1 VKETVQAFVA
11 KLKLGPHHAI
21 ERFGVFTSVIA
32 ATFAMLLVGT
42 IVSAAANNRAR
53 LDETALYT
61 ASFTTSRTELSGSV
75 DGVYTNDERTRALVL
90 MRFDDSAAGSF
101 STDAGNYQAFL
112 TGANEQLDTQA
123 LVTTITGSIVV
134 FGSTGYLGVVLDS
147 EAPFEQQIQS
157 LTLRANSEL
166 VYKERSGRELREDLQ
181 DDGSFTE
188 FDQWRLFVNPGASGT
203 EEAASLNGERVD
215 PAALYYELVVAEQ
228 EREIRAA
235 MDEQLL
241 EMRTV
246 LNRIEEYDGEMS
258 RVNVDG
264 VFIEP
269 PEVPVQVDG
278 DAVTGE
284 PADAESEAA
293 STLELETDWVDPR
306 GYDFDWRSG
315 SVDEGYL
322 DAIMPEGE
330 TSYVTFLGEKARAE
344 DEENSGFAANDMEW
358 LLTDGND
365 LKEFRQA
372 SAAMEPL
379 SDIMNNTTQA
389 YQDYFRLKTAY
400 QVDSYSELLDLEVAL
415 RGVDSS
421 GSVHAGEEALLTY

>member
-1 VKETVQAFVA
+1 MKETAKTYAA

-21 ERFGVFTSVIA
+21 ERFGVITSVVA

-42 IVSAAANNRAR
+42 IVSATANNRAR

-61 ASFTTSRTELSGSV
+61 ASFTTSRTELSGTV
-75 DGVYTNDERTRALVL
+75 DGVYTNGEGTRALVL

-101 STDAGNYQAFL
+101 STDAANYQAFL
-112 TGANEQLDTQA
+112 TGSNEQLDTQA
-123 LVTTITGSIVV
+123 LATAITGSIVV
-134 FGSTGYLGVVLDS
+134 FGSTGYLGVVLESD
-147 EAPFEQQIQS
+147 APFEQQIAS

-166 VYKERSGRELREDLQ
+166 VYKEGTGRELREDLQ

-203 EEAASLNGERVD
+203 EEAASLEGGSID

-228 EREIRAA
+228 EQEIRAA
-235 MDEQLL
+235 MDEQLM

-246 LNRIEEYDGEMS
+246 LARIDEYDGEMS

-269 PEVPVQVDG
+269 PQVPVQVDG
-278 DAVTGE
+278 DDVTGE
-284 PADAESEAA
+284 PADGETE
-293 STLELETDWVDPR
+293 STLALETDWVDPR

-315 SVDEGYL
+315 SVEEGYL
-322 DAIMPEGE
+322 DAVMPADE

-344 DEENSGFAANDMEW
+344 DEENPGFSANDMEW

-365 LKEFRQA
+365 LKEHGQTSQA
-372 SAAMEPL
+372 LEPL
-379 SDIMNNTTQA
+379 TDIMNNTTQA
-389 YQDYFRLKTAY
+389 YQDYHRLKTSY
-400 QVDSYSELLDLEVAL
+400 QVDSYSELLDLEVTL

-421 GSVHAGEEALLTY
+421 GSINAGEEALLTY

>member
-1 VKETVQAFVA
+1 MKETAKTYAA

-21 ERFGVFTSVIA
+21 ERFGVVTSVVA

-42 IVSAAANNRAR
+42 IASATANNRAR

-75 DGVYTNDERTRALVL
+75 DGVYTNDEGTRALVL

-101 STDAGNYQAFL
+101 STDAANYQAFL
-112 TGANEQLDTQA
+112 TGSNEQLDTQA
-123 LVTTITGSIVV
+123 LATTITGSIVV
-134 FGSTGYLGVVLDS
+134 FGSTGYLGVVLESD
-147 EAPFEQQIQS
+147 APFEQQIAS

-166 VYKERSGRELREDLQ
+166 VYQEGSGSELREDLQ

-203 EEAASLNGERVD
+203 EEAASLGGESVD

-228 EREIRAA
+228 EQVVREA
-235 MDEQLL
+235 MDEQLM

-246 LNRIEEYDGEMS
+246 LNRIDEYGGEMS

-284 PADAESEAA
+284 PAEAEAES
-293 STLELETDWVDPR
+293 TLALETDWVDPR

-315 SVDEGYL
+315 SVEEGYL
-322 DAIMPEGE
+322 DAIMPEDE
-330 TSYVTFLGEKARAE
+330 ISYVTFLGEKARAE
-344 DEENSGFAANDMEW
+344 DEENAGFAANDMEW

-365 LKEFRQA
+365 LKEYGQT
-372 SAAMEPL
+372 SQAMEPL

-389 YQDYFRLKTAY
+389 YQDYYRLKTAY
-400 QVDSYSELLDLEVAL
+400 QVDSYSELLELEVAL

-421 GSVHAGEEALLTY
+421 GSVNAGEEALLTY

>member
-1 VKETVQAFVA
+1 MKETVKTYAA

-21 ERFGVFTSVIA
+21 ERFGVITSVVA

-42 IVSAAANNRAR
+42 IVSATANNRAR

-61 ASFTTSRTELSGSV
+61 ASFTTSRTELSGTV
-75 DGVYTNDERTRALVL
+75 DGVYTNGEGTRALVL

-101 STDAGNYQAFL
+101 STDAANYQAFL
-112 TGANEQLDTQA
+112 TGSNEQLDTQA
-123 LVTTITGSIVV
+123 LATAITGSIVV
-134 FGSTGYLGVVLDS
+134 FGSTGYLGVVLESD
-147 EAPFEQQIQS
+147 APFEQQIAS

-166 VYKERSGRELREDLQ
+166 VYKEGTGRELREDLQ

-203 EEAASLNGERVD
+203 EEAASLEGESVD

-228 EREIRAA
+228 EQEIRAA
-235 MDEQLL
+235 MDEQLM

-246 LNRIEEYDGEMS
+246 LARIDEYDGEMS

-269 PEVPVQVDG
+269 PQVPVQVDG

-284 PADAESEAA
+284 PADAETE
-293 STLELETDWVDPR
+293 STLALETDWVDPR

-315 SVDEGYL
+315 SVEEGYL
-322 DAIMPEGE
+322 DAVMPADE

-344 DEENSGFAANDMEW
+344 DEENAGFSANDMEW

-365 LKEFRQA
+365 LKEQGQT
-372 SAAMEPL
+372 SQAMEPL
-379 SDIMNNTTQA
+379 TDIMNNTTQA
-389 YQDYFRLKTAY
+389 YQDYHRLKTSY
-400 QVDSYSELLDLEVAL
+400 QVDSYSELLDLEVTL

-421 GSVHAGEEALLTY
+421 GSVNAGEEALLTY

>member
-1 VKETVQAFVA
+1 MKETAKTYAA

-21 ERFGVFTSVIA
+21 ERFGVVTGVVAI
-32 ATFAMLLVGT
+32 TFAMLLVGT
-42 IVSAAANNRAR
+42 IASATANNRAR

-61 ASFTTSRTELSGSV
+61 TSFTTSKTELTGKV
-75 DGVYTNDERTRALVL
+75 HGVYTNDGRTRALVL
-90 MRFDDSAAGSF
+90 MRFDGSAAGSF
-101 STDAGNYQAFL
+101 STDAANYQAFL
-112 TGANEQLDTQA
+112 TGSNEQLDTQA
-123 LVTTITGSIVV
+123 LATSITGSIVV

-147 EAPFEQQIQS
+147 DAPFEQQIAS

-166 VYKERSGRELREDLQ
+166 VYKEDSGRELREDLQ

-203 EEAASLNGERVD
+203 EEAASLGGERID
-215 PAALYYELVVAEQ
+215 PAALYYELVVAAQEQ
-228 EREIRAA
+228 EIREA
-235 MDEQLL
+235 MDGQLM
-241 EMRTV
+241 EMRAV
-246 LNRIEEYDGEMS
+246 LNRIDEYNGEMS

-269 PEVPVQVDG
+269 PEVPVQVAG

-284 PADAESEAA
+284 PADAEAE
-293 STLELETDWVDPR
+293 STLALEADWVDPR

-315 SVDEGYL
+315 SVEEGYL
-322 DAIMPEGE
+322 DAIMPAGE
-330 TSYVTFLGEKARAE
+330 TSYVTFLGDKARAV
-344 DEENSGFAANDMEW
+344 DEENPGFAPNDMAW

-365 LKEFRQA
+365 LKEHRQT
-372 SAAMEPL
+372 SQAMEPL
-379 SDIMNNTTQA
+379 TNIMNNTTQA
-389 YQDYFRLKTAY
+389 YQDYHRLKTAY

-421 GSVHAGEEALLTY
+421 GSVNAGEEALLTY

>member
-1 VKETVQAFVA
+1 MKESAKTYAA

-21 ERFGVFTSVIA
+21 ERFGVITSVVA

-42 IVSAAANNRAR
+42 IVSATANNRAR

-61 ASFTTSRTELSGSV
+61 ASFTTSRTELSGTV
-75 DGVYTNDERTRALVL
+75 DGVYTNGEGTRALVL

-101 STDAGNYQAFL
+101 STDAANYQAFL
-112 TGANEQLDTQA
+112 TGSNEQLDTQA
-123 LVTTITGSIVV
+123 LATAITGSIVV
-134 FGSTGYLGVVLDS
+134 FGSTGYLGVVLESD
-147 EAPFEQQIQS
+147 APFEQQITS

-166 VYKERSGRELREDLQ
+166 VYKEGTGRELREDLQ

-203 EEAASLNGERVD
+203 EEAASLEGESID

-228 EREIRAA
+228 EQEIRAA
-235 MDEQLL
+235 MDEQLM

-246 LNRIEEYDGEMS
+246 LARIDEYDGEMS

-269 PEVPVQVDG
+269 PQVPVQVDG

-284 PADAESEAA
+284 PADAETE
-293 STLELETDWVDPR
+293 STLALETDWVDPR

-315 SVDEGYL
+315 SVEEGYL
-322 DAIMPEGE
+322 DAVMPADE

-344 DEENSGFAANDMEW
+344 DEENAGFSANDMEW

-365 LKEFRQA
+365 LKEHGQT
-372 SAAMEPL
+372 SQAMEPL
-379 SDIMNNTTQA
+379 TDIMNNTTQA
-389 YQDYFRLKTAY
+389 YQDYHRLKTSY
-400 QVDSYSELLDLEVAL
+400 QVDSYSELLDLEVTL

-421 GSVHAGEEALLTY
+421 GSVNAGEEALLTY

>member
-1 VKETVQAFVA
+1 MKESAKTYAA

-21 ERFGVFTSVIA
+21 ERFGVITSVVA

-42 IVSAAANNRAR
+42 IVSATANNRAR

-61 ASFTTSRTELSGSV
+61 ASFTTSRTELSGTV
-75 DGVYTNDERTRALVL
+75 DGVYTNGEGTRALVL

-101 STDAGNYQAFL
+101 STDAANYQAFL
-112 TGANEQLDTQA
+112 TGSNEQLDTQA
-123 LVTTITGSIVV
+123 LATAITGSIVV
-134 FGSTGYLGVVLDS
+134 FGSTGYLGVVLESD
-147 EAPFEQQIQS
+147 APFEQQIAS

-166 VYKERSGRELREDLQ
+166 VYKEGTGRELREDLQ

-203 EEAASLNGERVD
+203 EEAASLEGESID

-228 EREIRAA
+228 EQEIRAA
-235 MDEQLL
+235 MDEQLM

-246 LNRIEEYDGEMS
+246 LARIDEYDGEMS

-269 PEVPVQVDG
+269 PQVPVQVDG

-284 PADAESEAA
+284 PADAETE
-293 STLELETDWVDPR
+293 STLALETDWVDPR

-315 SVDEGYL
+315 SVEEGYL
-322 DAIMPEGE
+322 DAVMPADE

-344 DEENSGFAANDMEW
+344 DEENAGFSANDMEW

-365 LKEFRQA
+365 LKEHGQT
-372 SAAMEPL
+372 SQAMEPL
-379 SDIMNNTTQA
+379 TDIMNNTTQA
-389 YQDYFRLKTAY
+389 YQDYHRLKTSY
-400 QVDSYSELLDLEVAL
+400 QVDSYSELLDLEVTL

-421 GSVHAGEEALLTY
+421 GSVNAGEEALLTY